1 MTKAK
6 IVQRLIEQNQ
16 VTAEEAVILL
26 QETKETVTIPYH
38 INNEDNKGIWY
49 STIS

>member
-1 MTKAK
+1 MTKQT
-6 IVQRLIEQNQ
+6 IVQRLIETKSI
-16 VTAEEAVILL
+16 TAEEAVILL
-26 QETKETVTIPYH
+26 QETKETVTVPYH